1 MANKEIKIK
10 SFDELQPFFQLTRM
24 PMIHCAVQRMCLR
37 YRHHDIVLGHT
48 WRESCKICTIIHV
61 SSDLAVSVAKG
72 GSNKNNILRSN

>member
-48 WRESCKICTIIHV
+48 WRESCKIVQSFMSH
-61 SSDLAVSVAKG
+61 LAVSVAKG